1 MGRNPKFS
9 KEVKIKVCAAYK
21 AGKESYMSLAKSIGV
36 SESTVREWYSL
47 YKYHGENAFE
57 SSDRNAS
64 YTREFKQEIIEA
76 FISGKH
82 SSMELGGKYKISVS
96 MVRKWVNLYNNGI
109 EIKDYDPKGV
119 VYTMKSRKTTFKERL
134 EITKWVLSH
143 DMSYKEAADRY
154 AIKYALVYQ
163 WVQKYLAGG
172 EEALRHKKRGP
183 KAKQEIDESSLDEVE
198 RLKLELEREKA
209 LRERAEFRLKLLKK
223 KEEFEQK
230 LRSRK

>member
-9 KEVKIKVCAAYK
+9 KEVKIKVCEAYK
-21 AGKESYMSLAKSIGV
+21 AGKGSYKSLAQNIGA
-36 SESTVREWYSL
+36 SESIVKEWYSL
-47 YKYHGENAFE
+47 YKFHSENAFE
-57 SSDRNAS
+57 SSNRNAS
-64 YTREFKQEIIEA
+64 YTREFKQAIIES

-82 SSMELGGKYKISVS
+82 SAMELGGKYNISVS

-119 VYTMKSRKTTFKERL
+119 VYTMKSRKTTFEERL
-134 EITKWVLSH
+134 EIAKWVVAH
-143 DMSYKEAADRY
+143 DMNYKEAANRY
-154 AIKYALVYQ
+154 AIKYALIYQ

-172 EEALRHKKRGP
+172 EDALRHKKRGP
-183 KAKQEIDESSLDEVE
+183 KPKQEIDESSLNEVE

-209 LRERAEFRLKLLKK
+209 LRERAEFKLKLLKK